1 MKQLFRRAVAV
12 LLALSLLAS
21 IGVFAFAEGEETSAD
36 AETTTV
42 SPEQALADAA
52 NDASRLAATL
62 FRFLAF
68 LHNMYL
74 LFARINGAEDPY
86 ADFFIDEAGIEHI
99 DAYLRNLNFPI
110 PLFN

>member
-21 IGVFAFAEGEETSAD
+21 VGVFAFAEDDETPAD

-42 SPEQALADAA
+42 SPEQALSDAA

-74 LFARINGAEDPY
+74 LFARINGSEDPY
-86 ADFFIDEAGIEHI
+86 ADFFIDEAGVEHI
-99 DAYLRNLNFPI
+99 DAYLRNLNFPV